1 MKKFAYLIIAHENFR
16 QLKFLISLLDS
27 EDTDIYLLIDKK
39 ASVSLKVIEMLE
51 NTLKKSSLFRIPS
64 IDIRWGGGI
73 VRSALKCD
81 CLKRLQ
87 RETISIII

>member
-64 IDIRWGGGI
+64 IDIRWGGI